1 MTSQIR
7 LGAIF
12 WLLTVEFFIA
22 QAIAQAAFPGYSL
35 ANMDISL
42 LGVSACAGIDPN
54 ALAPACSPLSLVFN
68 AGMAINGALVVLGV
82 WFTRKLWPQGGLTTA
97 ALWILAVGGGDGSI
111 LVGLFPLDVSL
122 SMHIIGAILA
132 LFVAGFGML
141 AMSAVVWR
149 QFRGF
154 AIYTLATGA
163 ITLVAFVLYAL
174 EIYLGVGRG
183 IMERIAAW
191 PHTLWYIVAG
201 ALILRGYFEP
211 LTDQAPRPLSQPQHH
226 SREGGNLR

>member
-12 WLLTVEFFIA
+12 WLLTVEFFFA

-35 ANMDISL
+35 IHMDISL
-42 LGVSACAGIDPN
+42 LGVSACSGTDPN
-54 ALAPACSPLSLVFN
+54 AVGPVCSPLALVFN

-82 WFTRKLWPQGGLTTA
+82 WFTRKLWPQGPMTTT

-111 LVGLFPLDVSL
+111 LVGLFPLDASL
-122 SMHIIGAILA
+122 PMHMIGAVLA

-141 AMSAVVWR
+141 AMAGVLWTR
-149 QFRGF
+149 FRGF

-163 ITLVAFVLYAL
+163 ITLIAFALYAL
-174 EIYLGVGRG
+174 EIYLGLGRG
-183 IMERIAAW
+183 VMERIAAW
-191 PHTLWYIVAG
+191 PHTVWYMVAG
-201 ALILRGYFEP
+201 GLILRGYFS
-211 LTDQAPRPLSQPQHH
+211 RPV
-226 SREGGNLR
+226 

>member
-12 WLLTVEFFIA
+12 WLLTAEFFIA
-22 QAIAQAAFPGYSL
+22 QALAQAAFPGYDL
-35 ANMDISL
+35 TQMDISL
-42 LGVSACAGIDPN
+42 LGVSDCTGFNDAGLG
-54 ALAPACSPLSLVFN
+54 AGCSPLSPVFN
-68 AGMAINGALVVLGV
+68 AGIAINGVLVVLGV
-82 WFTRKLWPQGGLTTA
+82 WFTRTLWPQGRLTTA

-122 SMHIIGAILA
+122 PPHMIGAVLA

-141 AMSAVVWR
+141 AMARVLWSSH
-149 QFRGF
+149 RGF

-163 ITLVAFVLYAL
+163 LTLLAFVLYAL
-174 EIYLGVGRG
+174 EIDLGLGRG

-201 ALILRGYFEP
+201 ALILRGYFGHP
-211 LTDQAPRPLSQPQHH
+211 NTPT
-226 SREGGNLR
+226 

>member
-22 QAIAQAAFPGYSL
+22 QAIAQAAFPGYSIVD
-35 ANMDISL
+35 MDISL
-42 LGVSACAGIDPN
+42 LGVSACSGVDPN
-54 ALAPACSPLSLVFN
+54 ALGPVCSPLSLVFN

-82 WFTRKLWPQGGLTTA
+82 WFTRELWPQVRLTTA

-111 LVGLFPLDVSL
+111 LVGLFPLDASL
-122 SMHIIGAILA
+122 PMHMLGAILA

-141 AMSAVVWR
+141 AMGGVLWR
-149 QFRGF
+149 SHRSF
-154 AIYTLATGA
+154 ALYTLATGA
-163 ITLVAFVLYAL
+163 ITLVAFVLYVL
-174 EIYLGVGRG
+174 EIYLGLGRG

-191 PHTLWYIVAG
+191 PHTIWYMVTG
-201 ALILRGYFEP
+201 TLILRGYFSSLLKNHP
-211 LTDQAPRPLSQPQHH
+211 AQATGAAR
-226 SREGGNLR
+226 

>member
-35 ANMDISL
+35 IHMDISL
-42 LGVSACAGIDPN
+42 LGVSACSGVDPN
-54 ALAPACSPLSLVFN
+54 ALGPVCSPLSLVFN

-82 WFTRKLWPQGGLTTA
+82 WFTRTLWPQGPMTTA

-122 SMHIIGAILA
+122 PMHMIGAILA

-141 AMSAVVWR
+141 AMAFALWR
-149 QFRGF
+149 NHRGF

-174 EIYLGVGRG
+174 EFYLGLGRG
-183 IMERIAAW
+183 VMERIAAW
-191 PHTLWYIVAG
+191 PHTIWYVVAG
-201 ALILRGYFEP
+201 TLILRGYF
-211 LTDQAPRPLSQPQHH
+211 TRPSA
-226 SREGGNLR
+226 S

>member
-12 WLLTVEFFIA
+12 WLLTAEFFIA

-35 ANMDISL
+35 IDMDISM
-42 LGVSACAGIDPN
+42 LGVSACSGADPN
-54 ALAPACSPLSLVFN
+54 ALGPVCSPLSLVFN

-82 WFTRKLWPQGGLTTA
+82 WFTRKLWPQGPMTTA

-122 SMHIIGAILA
+122 PMHMIGAILA

-141 AMSAVVWR
+141 AMARVLWHR
-149 QFRGF
+149 HRGF

-163 ITLVAFVLYAL
+163 ITLIAFVLYAL
-174 EIYLGVGRG
+174 ELYLGLGRG
-183 IMERIAAW
+183 VMERIAAW
-191 PHTLWYIVAG
+191 PHTIWYVVAG
-201 ALILRGYFEP
+201 TLILRGYFTRP
-211 LTDQAPRPLSQPQHH
+211 TAP
-226 SREGGNLR
+226 

>member
-1 MTSQIR
+1 MSSQIR
-7 LGAIF
+7 LGAMF

-22 QAIAQAAFPGYSL
+22 QAVAQAAFPGYSL
-35 ANMDISL
+35 VDMDISL
-42 LGVSACAGIDPN
+42 LGVSACSGVDPN
-54 ALAPACSPLSLVFN
+54 AINPVCSPLSLVFN

-82 WFTRKLWPQGGLTTA
+82 WFTRKLWPPGGLTTA

-111 LVGLFPLDVSL
+111 LVGLFPLDMSL
-122 SMHIIGAILA
+122 PMHMIGAILA

-141 AMSAVVWR
+141 AMSAVLWR

-174 EIYLGVGRG
+174 EIYLGLGRG

-191 PHTLWYIVAG
+191 PHTIWYVVTG
-201 ALILRGYFEP
+201 ALILRGHF
-211 LTDQAPRPLSQPQHH
+211 TRTT
-226 SREGGNLR
+226 

>member
-22 QAIAQAAFPGYSL
+22 QAVAQAAFPGYSL
-35 ANMDISL
+35 AHMDISL
-42 LGVSACAGIDPN
+42 LGVSSCSGVDPN
-54 ALAPACSPLSLVFN
+54 AFAPVCSPLSLVFN

-82 WFTRKLWPQGGLTTA
+82 WFTRKLWPQGPLTTA

-111 LVGLFPLDVSL
+111 LVGLFPLDISL
-122 SMHIIGAILA
+122 PMHIVGAILA

-141 AMSAVVWR
+141 AMSAALWR
-149 QFRGF
+149 RYRGF
-154 AIYTLATGA
+154 AVYTLATGA

-174 EIYLGVGRG
+174 EIYLGLGRG
-183 IMERIAAW
+183 TMERIAAW

-201 ALILRGYFEP
+201 GLILRGYF
-211 LTDQAPRPLSQPQHH
+211 TRAV
-226 SREGGNLR
+226 

>member
-35 ANMDISL
+35 VDMDISL
-42 LGVSACAGIDPN
+42 LGVSACNGVDPN
-54 ALAPACSPLSLVFN
+54 ALGPVCSPLSLVFN

-82 WFTRKLWPQGGLTTA
+82 WFTRTLWPQGALTTA

-122 SMHIIGAILA
+122 PMHMIGAILA

-141 AMSAVVWR
+141 AMAAVLWR
-149 QFRGF
+149 VRRGF

-174 EIYLGVGRG
+174 ELYLGLGRG

-191 PHTLWYIVAG
+191 PHTVWYMITG
-201 ALILRGYFEP
+201 ALILRGYF
-211 LTDQAPRPLSQPQHH
+211 TRPSTPT
-226 SREGGNLR
+226 

>member
-42 LGVSACAGIDPN
+42 LGVSACSGVDPN
-54 ALAPACSPLSLVFN
+54 ALGLVCSPLSLVFN

-82 WFTRKLWPQGGLTTA
+82 WFTRTLWPKSGLTTA
-97 ALWILAVGGGDGSI
+97 ALWILAIGGGAGSI

-122 SMHIIGAILA
+122 PMHMLGALLA

-141 AMSAVVWR
+141 AMAGVLWR
-149 QFRGF
+149 SHRGF

-174 EIYLGVGRG
+174 EIYLGLGRG
-183 IMERIAAW
+183 IMERLAAW
-191 PHTLWYIVAG
+191 PHTLWYMVAG
-201 ALILRGYFEP
+201 VLILRGYF
-211 LTDQAPRPLSQPQHH
+211 TRAV
-226 SREGGNLR
+226 

>member
-22 QAIAQAAFPGYSL
+22 QAVAQAGFPGYSL
-35 ANMDISL
+35 AHMDISL
-42 LGVSACAGIDPN
+42 LGLTTCDGADPGN
-54 ALAPACSPLSLVFN
+54 FGADCSPLSLVFN
-68 AGMAINGALVVLGV
+68 AGMFINGALVVLGV
-82 WFTRKLWPQGGLTTA
+82 WFTRKLWPQGHLTTA
-97 ALWILAVGGGDGSI
+97 ALWLLAVGGGDGSM

-122 SMHIIGAILA
+122 PMHMVGAILA

-141 AMSAVVWR
+141 ALGAVLWPK
-149 QFRGF
+149 FRGF

-174 EIYLGVGRG
+174 ELYLGLGRG
-183 IMERIAAW
+183 TMERIAAW
-191 PHTLWYIVAG
+191 PHTIWYVVSG
-201 ALILRGYFEP
+201 TLILRGHF
-211 LTDQAPRPLSQPQHH
+211 TRA
-226 SREGGNLR
+226 

>member
-35 ANMDISL
+35 IHMDISL
-42 LGVSACAGIDPN
+42 LGVSACSGVDPN
-54 ALAPACSPLSLVFN
+54 ALGPVCSPLSLVFN

-82 WFTRKLWPQGGLTTA
+82 WFTRKLWPQGPLTTA

-122 SMHIIGAILA
+122 PMHMIGAILA

-141 AMSAVVWR
+141 AMAFALWR
-149 QFRGF
+149 DHRSF

-174 EIYLGVGRG
+174 EFYLGLGRG
-183 IMERIAAW
+183 VMERIAAW
-191 PHTLWYIVAG
+191 PHTIWYVVAG
-201 ALILRGYFEP
+201 TLILRGYF
-211 LTDQAPRPLSQPQHH
+211 TRPSA
-226 SREGGNLR
+226 S